1 MDPVDLD
8 DRVRSQRAA
17 LRSAEA
23 ALREVQARQSQAGI
37 QLRRYEQMFARQL
50 TSEESVTTR
59 RQELQVADASVAAA
73 RADAARSLS
82 DQAGLEA
89 LRSNLRLIAPVQ
101 GVVVA
106 RNADPGTTLV
116 AGQAVVEIIDTG
128 SLWINV
134 RLDQIS
140 SAGLVAGLPARIA
153 LRSRQGQPLK
163 GRVFFA
169 RPKADVVTEEML
181 AKGKKS
187 LTRFLSRC
195 RRWGS
200 LLRSRSNCLPCRA
213 RPTIANAAIRLPR
226 PSTSGV
232 WRIVDGKP
240 AFTPVVLG
248 AADLEGQ
255 VQVLEGLSKGD
266 RIIVYS
272 AAELG
277 SRRRIRI
284 VEHIAGT
291 GS

>member
-1 MDPVDLD
+1 M
-8 DRVRSQRAA
+8 
-17 LRSAEA
+17 
-23 ALREVQARQSQAGI
+23 
-37 QLRRYEQMFARQL
+37 RRYEQMFARQL

-59 RQELQVADASVAAA
+59 RQELQVANASVAAA

-153 LRSRQGQPLK
+153 LRSRQGQILK
-163 GRVFFA
+163 GRVL
-169 RPKADVVTEEML
+169 RVEPKADVVTEEML
-181 AKGKKS
+181 AKVV
-187 LTRFLSRC
+187 FDAIPQP
-195 RRWGS
+195 
-200 LLRSRSNCLPCRA
+200 LPPVGELAEVTIELPALPA
-213 RPTIANAAIRLPR
+213 RPTIANAAIRR
-226 PSTSGV
+226 QASTSGV

-266 RIIVYS
+266 QIIVYS